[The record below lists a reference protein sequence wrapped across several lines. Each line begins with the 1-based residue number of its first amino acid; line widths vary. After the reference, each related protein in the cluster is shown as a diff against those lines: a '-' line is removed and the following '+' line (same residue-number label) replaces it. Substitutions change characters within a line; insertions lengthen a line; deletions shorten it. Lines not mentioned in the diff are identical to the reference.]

1 MAVSWNIIGCNGSK
15 KVDSLTDVITEIF
28 FEVIQSE
35 GERPNYYFANIR
47 GSVKLSEPDSK
58 SFIALASITN
68 ANLIAWTKTALG
80 SDEVT
85 KIETSVAAQI
95 AEAKTPTVF
104 SGFVP
109 SS

>member
-1 MAVSWNIIGCNGSK
+1 MAATWKIVACDGKKSLGSLSD
-15 KVDSLTDVITEIF
+15 VVTAIHYEVTD
-28 FEVIQSE
+28 SE
-35 GERPNYYFANIR
+35 GTAPNIYYGRSIGVVSLA
-47 GSVKLSEPDSK
+47 EPDSK

>member
-1 MAVSWNIIGCNGSK
+1 MTATWKIVSCDGK
-15 KVDSLTDVITEIF
+15 KTVGLLSDVVTAIHYEVTD
-28 FEVIQSE
+28 SE
-35 GERPNYYFANIR
+35 GTAPNIYYGRFIGTVSLA
-47 GSVKLSEPDSK
+47 EPDTK

-68 ANLIAWTKTALG
+68 ANLIAWTKAALG

-85 KIETSVAAQI
+85 KRETSVAAQI
-95 AEAKTPTVF
+95 TEAKTPTVF